1 MLIRNFSQRLK
12 RLEETPRDHLI
23 QPLTSGMFHLNSLQQ
38 MENYIYDPQ
47 GESLQPPLV
56 TQSCA

>member
-23 QPLTSGMFHLNSLQQ
+23 QALTSGMSHLNSFQQ
-38 MENYIYDPQ
+38 MENYIYDLQ
-47 GESLQPPLV
+47 GESPHPPLV
-56 TQSCA
+56 ADLCA

>member
-23 QPLTSGMFHLNSLQQ
+23 QPLTSGMFHLNCFQQ
-38 MENYIYDPQ
+38 MENCIYDPK
-47 GESLQPPLV
+47 ERVPNLPW
-56 TQSCA
+56 